1 MLRGSPND
9 FPRPMF
15 WLIHFWLWG
24 SIGVVLLS
32 LLQFMA
38 NLPVLARLRPGPV
51 PQQTPLVSV
60 LVPARNEARRIGPC
74 LQSLLAQDYPHFE
87 CIVLDDQSDDDTFP
101 VVQQLGFLVDS
112 AARFRVIAG
121 RPLPPN
127 WIGKP
132 WACHQL
138 SQVARGEF
146 LLFTDADTVHH
157 PGAISATISL
167 ALRERSD
174 LLTAWTYQITRT
186 FAEKLMIPF
195 LFVAA
200 AACLPHWLL
209 SLAQRH
215 PRLARWLGPSL
226 LRGFGT
232 ANGQFVC
239 IRRQAYQR
247 IGGHAA
253 VANHLVED
261 VALARAVAA
270 ATGDGL
276 RLTSCDGTTL
286 VHCRMYHSFPDLWEG
301 FTKNLWPLFENDFA
315 AFTILVLSQ
324 VVVFALPF
332 FAVPWL
338 TGWEPWLLIALIL
351 LLRALITL
359 RYRTSWIS
367 VLFHPFGYL
376 LALAIALNSLRRS
389 LGKGVTWKG
398 RLYQVTDQQEKP
410 QVG

>member
-1 MLRGSPND
+1 
-9 FPRPMF
+9 MF

-24 SIGVVLLS
+24 SIGIVLLL

-38 NLPVLARLRPGPV
+38 NQRVLVQLGLGPV
-51 PQQTPLVSV
+51 PEQPPLVSV
-60 LVPARNEARRIGPC
+60 LVPARNEGRRIGPC

-87 CIVLDDQSDDDTFP
+87 CIVLDDQSDDDTCE
-101 VVQQLGFLVDS
+101 VVQQLGFSADPAAQFRLV
-112 AARFRVIAG
+112 AG

-157 PGAISATISL
+157 PGTISATISL

-174 LLTAWTYQITRT
+174 LLTAWTHQVTRT

-215 PRLARWLGPSL
+215 TWLARLLGANSL
-226 LRGFGT
+226 RSLGT
-232 ANGQFVC
+232 ANGQFIC
-239 IRRQAYQR
+239 IRREAYRR

-270 ATGDGL
+270 ATGAGL
-276 RLTSCDGTTL
+276 RLTSCDGTAL

-301 FTKNLWPLFENDFA
+301 FTKNLWPLFENNFVT
-315 AFTILVLSQ
+315 FTILVLSQ
-324 VVVFALPF
+324 IVVFALAF

-351 LLRALITL
+351 LLRVLITL

-367 VLFHPFGYL
+367 VLLHPFGYL
-376 LALAIALNSLRRS
+376 LAFAIALNSLRRS

-398 RLYQVTDQQEKP
+398 RLYQVSDQQEKP
-410 QVG
+410 QTG

>member
-1 MLRGSPND
+1 
-9 FPRPMF
+9 MF
-15 WLIHFWLWG
+15 WLIHLWLWG
-24 SIGVVLLS
+24 SIGIVLL
-32 LLQFMA
+32 LLFQFLA
-38 NLPVLARLRPGPV
+38 NLPVLVRLRSGPV
-51 PQQTPLVSV
+51 PKKCPLVSV
-60 LVPARNEARRIGPC
+60 LVPARNEAKRIGPC

-87 CIVLDDQSDDDTFP
+87 CIVLDDQSDDGTADL
-101 VVQQLGFLVDS
+101 VQQLGFSTVP
-112 AARFRVIAG
+112 AAQFRLIGG

-138 SQVARGEF
+138 SQVAHGEF

-157 PGAISATISL
+157 PSTISAAIGV

-174 LLTAWTYQITRT
+174 LLTAWTRQITRT
-186 FAEKLMIPF
+186 FAERLMIPF

-209 SLAQRH
+209 SLAQRNS
-215 PRLARWLGPSL
+215 RLARLMGANWLRNL
-226 LRGFGT
+226 GT
-232 ANGQFVC
+232 ANGQFIC
-239 IRRQAYQR
+239 IRRETYQR

-270 ATGDGL
+270 ATGEGL
-276 RLTSCDGTTL
+276 RLTSCDGTAL
-286 VHCRMYHSFPDLWEG
+286 VQCRMYHSFPDLWEG
-301 FTKNLWPLFENDFA
+301 FTKNLWPLFENDFV
-315 AFTILVLSQ
+315 AFTVLVLTQIVVFAMPFFAIPWLAGWELCLLIGLILVLRVS
-324 VVVFALPF
+324 
-332 FAVPWL
+332 
-338 TGWEPWLLIALIL
+338 
-351 LLRALITL
+351 ITI

-376 LALAIALNSLRRS
+376 LALLIALNSLRRS

-398 RLYQVTDQQEKP
+398 RLYQVGDQQEKA
-410 QVG
+410 QTG

>member
-1 MLRGSPND
+1 MLPGSPNN

-15 WLIHFWLWG
+15 WLIHLWLWG
-24 SIGVVLLS
+24 STGIVLLL
-32 LLQFMA
+32 LLQFAA
-38 NLPVLARLRPGPV
+38 NLAVLVRLRSGPV
-51 PQQTPLVSV
+51 PEQAPLVSV

-74 LQSLLAQDYPHFE
+74 LQSLFAQDYPHFE
-87 CIVLDDQSDDDTFP
+87 CIVLDDQSDDDTFK
-101 VVQQLGFLVDS
+101 VVQQLGFSADPAAQFRLVS
-112 AARFRVIAG
+112 G
-121 RPLPPN
+121 RPLPSN

-157 PGAISATISL
+157 PGTISAAINL

-174 LLTAWTYQITRT
+174 LLTAWTHQITRT

-215 PRLARWLGPSL
+215 ARWARWLGANL
-226 LRGFGT
+226 LRSLGT
-232 ANGQFVC
+232 ANGQFIC
-239 IRRQAYQR
+239 IRRAAYQR

-261 VALARAVAA
+261 VALARAIAA
-270 ATGDGL
+270 ATGEGL
-276 RLTSCDGTTL
+276 RLTSCDGTAL
-286 VHCRMYHSFPDLWEG
+286 VRCRMYHSFPDLWEG
-301 FTKNLWPLFENDFA
+301 FTKNLWPLFENDFV

-324 VVVFALPF
+324 IVVFALAF
-332 FAVPWL
+332 FAIPWV
-338 TGWEPWLLIALIL
+338 TGWEPWLLIGLIL
-351 LLRALITL
+351 LLRVLITF

-389 LGKGVTWKG
+389 FGKGVTWKG
-398 RLYQVTDQQEKP
+398 RLYQVGDQQEKP
-410 QVG
+410 QTG

>member
-1 MLRGSPND
+1 
-9 FPRPMF
+9 MF

-24 SIGVVLLS
+24 SIGVVLLL
-32 LLQFMA
+32 LLQFIA
-38 NLPVLARLRPGPV
+38 NLLVLVRLQPGPV
-51 PQQTPLVSV
+51 PDKPPLVSV
-60 LVPARNEARRIGPC
+60 LVPARNEAGRIRPC
-74 LQSLLAQDYPHFE
+74 LESLLAQDYPRFE
-87 CIVLDDQSDDDTFP
+87 CIALDDQSDDDTSE
-101 VVQQLGFLVDS
+101 VVQQLGFSADPSVPFRLV
-112 AARFRVIAG
+112 AG

-157 PGAISATISL
+157 PGAISATITL

-174 LLTAWTYQITRT
+174 ILSAWTNQITRT

-209 SLAQRH
+209 FLAQRH
-215 PRLARWLGPSL
+215 TWLARWLGPNL
-226 LRGFGT
+226 LRSLGT
-232 ANGQFVC
+232 ANGQFIC
-239 IRRQAYQR
+239 IRREVYQR

-261 VALARAVAA
+261 VALARAVAT

-276 RLTSCDGTTL
+276 RLTSCDGTAL

-301 FTKNLWPLFENDFA
+301 FTKNLWPLFENDFL

-324 VVVFALPF
+324 IVVFALPF
-332 FAVPWL
+332 FAAPWL
-338 TGWEPWLLIALIL
+338 TGWEPWFLIGLIL
-351 LLRALITL
+351 LLRILITF

-367 VLFHPFGYL
+367 VFFHPLGYL
-376 LALAIALNSLRRS
+376 LAFAIALNSLRRS

-398 RLYQVTDQQEKP
+398 RLYQVTDHQEKP
-410 QVG
+410 QTG

>member
-1 MLRGSPND
+1 
-9 FPRPMF
+9 MF
-15 WLIHFWLWG
+15 WLIHLWLWG
-24 SIGVVLLS
+24 SIGTVTLLF
-32 LLQFMA
+32 LQFLA
-38 NLPVLARLRPGPV
+38 NLPVLVRFRSGPI
-51 PQQTPLVSV
+51 PEKCPSVSV

-74 LQSLLAQDYPHFE
+74 LESLLAQDYPRFE
-87 CIVLDDQSDDDTFP
+87 CIVLDDQSDDGTSEL
-101 VVQQLGFLVDS
+101 VQQLGFS
-112 AARFRVIAG
+112 ADPAAQFRLIVG
-121 RPLPPN
+121 HPLPPN

-146 LLFTDADTVHH
+146 LVFTDADTVHH
-157 PGAISATISL
+157 PSTISAAISV

-174 LLTAWTYQITRT
+174 LLTAWAHQITRT

-209 SLAQRH
+209 SLAQRNE
-215 PRLARWLGPSL
+215 RLARTLGANR
-226 LRGFGT
+226 LRNLGS
-232 ANGQFVC
+232 ANGQFIC
-239 IRRQAYQR
+239 IRREAYER

-270 ATGDGL
+270 GTGEGL
-276 RLTSCDGTTL
+276 RLTSCDGTAL

-301 FTKNLWPLFENDFA
+301 FTKNLWPLFENHFV
-315 AFTILVLSQ
+315 AFTVLVLAQ
-324 VVVFALPF
+324 IVVFAIPF
-332 FAVPWL
+332 FAMPWVAR
-338 TGWEPWLLIALIL
+338 WELWLLISLIL
-351 LLRALITL
+351 LLRVSITF

-367 VLFHPFGYL
+367 VLFHPLGYL

-398 RLYQVTDQQEKP
+398 RLYQVGDQQEKP
-410 QVG
+410 QTS

>member
-1 MLRGSPND
+1 
-9 FPRPMF
+9 MF
-15 WLIHFWLWG
+15 WLIHLWLWG
-24 SIGVVLLS
+24 SIGIVLL
-32 LLQFMA
+32 LLFQFLA
-38 NLPVLARLRPGPV
+38 NLAVLVRLRSGPV
-51 PQQTPLVSV
+51 PEKCPLVSV
-60 LVPARNEARRIGPC
+60 LVPARNEAKRIGPC
-74 LQSLLAQDYPHFE
+74 LQSLLAQDYPNFE
-87 CIVLDDQSDDDTFP
+87 CIVLDDQSNDGTADL
-101 VVQQLGFLVDS
+101 VQQLGFSPDRV
-112 AARFRVIAG
+112 AQFRLIGG

-138 SQVARGEF
+138 SQVAHGEF

-157 PGAISATISL
+157 PSTISAAISV

-174 LLTAWTYQITRT
+174 LLTAWTGQITRT
-186 FAEKLMIPF
+186 FAERLMIPF

-209 SLAQRH
+209 SLAQRNS
-215 PRLARWLGPSL
+215 RLARLMGANWLRNL
-226 LRGFGT
+226 GT
-232 ANGQFVC
+232 ANGQFIC
-239 IRRQAYQR
+239 ICRETYQR

-270 ATGDGL
+270 ATGEGL
-276 RLTSCDGTTL
+276 RLTSCDGTAL
-286 VHCRMYHSFPDLWEG
+286 VQCRMYHSFPDLWEG
-301 FTKNLWPLFENDFA
+301 FTKNLWRLFENDLV
-315 AFTILVLSQ
+315 AFTVLVLSQ
-324 VVVFALPF
+324 IVVFAMPF
-332 FAVPWL
+332 FAIPWL
-338 TGWEPWLLIALIL
+338 AGWELCLLIGLIL
-351 LLRALITL
+351 VLRISITI

-398 RLYQVTDQQEKP
+398 RLYQVGDQQEKP
-410 QVG
+410 QTG